1 MWPMQLKRKL
11 KSLVTHERKFLIRSS
26 SLHMLCCTVKLIFR
40 QRTGTQNI
48 PISEP
53 IREKYV
59 QIFSLQA
66 KYLRNVSENNLGE
79 AHEKRLLHPPPPP
92 KKGRERRKEEDR
104 KGEKAAVKGGEGE
117 RRKGWMKTGGEGKWV
132 GAVLA
137 LSEMLTHSH
146 AGLPGPFPFLPPAQR
161 TTAHPVCLPSPP

>member
-1 MWPMQLKRKL
+1 
-11 KSLVTHERKFLIRSS
+11 
-26 SLHMLCCTVKLIFR
+26 MLRGTVKLIFR

-79 AHEKRLLHPPPPP
+79 AHEKRLLHPHLPYSRGG
-92 KKGRERRKEEDR
+92 GRGVKRKIEREE
-104 KGEKAAVKGGEGE
+104 KP
-117 RRKGWMKTGGEGKWV
+117 
-132 GAVLA
+132 L
-137 LSEMLTHSH
+137 
-146 AGLPGPFPFLPPAQR
+146 
-161 TTAHPVCLPSPP
+161 